1 LGGILPATDD
11 RLDPSRTRYYSSQK
25 PHGELMMRDKTPTS
39 FDQLMAELYAIPADQ
54 HSRHRSNFVYRG
66 IDVSTWDLQT
76 SLQRLGRSY
85 ANVEGPLLRSFI
97 KYSVD
102 RELASQT
109 LLYKLAFSQH
119 HGLPTRVLDWTTAPK
134 VALHFAVGDEEHYDK
149 DGIIWAV
156 DITLMR
162 ELLPGALIGVLN
174 EQKAFL
180 FSVDML
186 PNVVE
191 LRDLDNLAHPNKFV
205 LFFEPPS
212 LDGRIV
218 NQAAILS
225 VMPGAELHLQDF
237 LNDHQKAFKRI
248 IVRKELKW
256 EIRDKLDQDQINERM
271 LFPGAQGTAKWLKR
285 YYGPGRKRSER
296 QVNLHRSMTGHR

>member
-1 LGGILPATDD
+1 
-11 RLDPSRTRYYSSQK
+11 
-25 PHGELMMRDKTPTS
+25 MMPDETPTS
-39 FDQLMAELYAIPADQ
+39 FDQLMAELYAIPVDR

-66 IDVSTWDLQT
+66 LDVSSWDLRT
-76 SLQRLGRSY
+76 SLQRLGPSY
-85 ANVEGPLLRSFI
+85 AEVEGPLLRSFI

-102 RELASQT
+102 RELASQP

-134 VALHFAVGDEEHYDK
+134 VALHFAVGDENHYDK

-156 DITLMR
+156 DVTLMR
-162 ELLPGALIGVLN
+162 ELLPDPLIAVLN
-174 EQKAFL
+174 EQRAFL

-225 VMPGAELHLQDF
+225 VMPGAELNLKDF
-237 LNDHQKAFKRI
+237 LNDHPTAFKRV
-248 IVRKELKW
+248 IVPKELKW
-256 EIRDKLDQDQINERM
+256 EIRDKLDQDQISERM
-271 LFPGAQGTAKWLKR
+271 LFPGAEGTARWLKR
-285 YYGPGRKRSER
+285 YYGPGPKK
-296 QVNLHRSMTGHR
+296 VGAGGTPLIFTGPMSGSGA

>member
-1 LGGILPATDD
+1 MPD
-11 RLDPSRTRYYSSQK
+11 
-25 PHGELMMRDKTPTS
+25 ETPTS
-39 FDQLMAELYAIPADQ
+39 FDQLMAELYAIPVDR

-66 IDVSTWDLQT
+66 LDVSSWDLRT
-76 SLQRLGRSY
+76 SLQRLGPSY
-85 ANVEGPLLRSFI
+85 AEVEGPLLRSFI

-102 RELASQT
+102 RELASQP

-134 VALHFAVGDEEHYDK
+134 VALHFAVGDENHYDK

-156 DITLMR
+156 DVTLMR
-162 ELLPGALIGVLN
+162 ELLPDPLIAVLN
-174 EQKAFL
+174 EQRAFL

-225 VMPGAELHLQDF
+225 VMPGAELNLKDF
-237 LNDHQKAFKRI
+237 LNDHPTAFKRV
-248 IVRKELKW
+248 IVPKELKW
-256 EIRDKLDQDQINERM
+256 EIRDKLDQDQISERM
-271 LFPGAQGTAKWLKR
+271 LFPGAEGTARWLKR
-285 YYGPGRKRSER
+285 YYGPGPKK
-296 QVNLHRSMTGHR
+296 VGAGGTPLIFTGPMSGSGA